1 MANIRTGSIVS
12 DIRGK
17 VGTEIYSRN
26 RGGAYVKAY
35 AAPTNPNSP
44 NQQVRRGYLAAAITG
59 WTNLSTQDRNAWE
72 VFSQTMRRKGV
83 FENIPIGGR
92 ATYISSSINRLS
104 TGGSEFFG
112 PPVPPIEI
120 PKWEVSY
127 VLNTG
132 LKQPF
137 NMIAQVIGDGS
148 NFSFQLRLS
157 RNLPNTIRSVNS
169 VTFRTTGG
177 SIAVSTNT
185 TNIRPAWDGLYGTPV
200 IAAGE
205 FVYVWTRVI
214 HGLSGLEVGKELFRV
229 TIG

>member
-35 AAPTNPNSP
+35 AAPTNPNSS
-44 NQQVRRGYLAAAITG
+44 NQQVRRGFLAAAVAG
-59 WTNLSTQDRNAWE
+59 WGNLSSQDRNAWE

-92 ATYISSSINRLS
+92 AMYISSSINRLS
-104 TGGSEFFG
+104 IGGSGFSG
-112 PPVPPIEI
+112 APVPPVEI
-120 PKWEVSY
+120 PKWELAF

-132 LKQPF
+132 VKQPF
-137 NMIAQVIGDGS
+137 NMVSNIVGNGS
-148 NFSFQLRLS
+148 GFFYVLRLS
-157 RNLPNTIRSVNS
+157 RNLPDTIRSVNS
-169 VTFRTTGG
+169 VQFRSPG
-177 SIAVSTNT
+177 SGYSLSNFTS
-185 TNIRPAWDGLYGTPV
+185 NIRATWEGLWSPPAIT
-200 IAAGE
+200 AGE
-205 FVYVWTRVI
+205 FIYIWARVI
-214 HGLSGLEVGKELFRV
+214 HQNSGLEVGKELYRV